1 MIDVQ
6 EMERKTGLAIAA
18 AVAVLAAVL
27 AFGPPVH
34 LLFQPTDTDAEDG
47 LDAED
52 LEVEVVATDLE
63 VPWEV
68 VVLDED
74 RYLVSE
80 RTGDLLLMEDGER
93 EVVRSFDDLEQPML
107 GEGGLLGVAVH
118 PEFRENGYV
127 YVYQTVDEEPAENVV
142 RRFELRNTRLTNAST
157 VVDGIPGA
165 RFHNGGRLEFGPDGY
180 LYVTTGDATREELAR
195 RNTSLAGKILRVD
208 GDGEV
213 PPSNPFDDEIYSL
226 GHRNPQGLAWDSE
239 GRLWATEHGSSGRDE
254 LNLIQ
259 RGGDYGWP
267 EYRGDEEG
275 DGVTPPVVH
284 SGADETWAPA
294 GAAYH
299 DGSVFY
305 AGLRGERLF
314 EARLDGAEVE
324 SVHAHLSDDFGRLR
338 AVTLGPEERYL
349 YVTTSNRDGRGD
361 SEPDDDRLLRIPV
374 ENLG

>member
-1 MIDVQ
+1 MN
-6 EMERKTGLAIAA
+6 RKTGLAIAA
-18 AVAVLAAVL
+18 AVALLAAVL

-34 LLFQPTDTDAEDG
+34 LLFQPTDTDAEEG
-47 LDAED
+47 LDAEE
-52 LEVEVVATDLE
+52 LEAEVVATGLE

-68 VVLDED
+68 VVLDRD

-80 RTGDLLLMEDGER
+80 RTGDLLLIEDGER
-93 EVVRSFDDLEQPML
+93 EVVGSFDDLEQPLL

-118 PEFRENGYV
+118 PEFQEIGHV
-127 YVYQTVDEEPAENVV
+127 YIYQTVDANPPENVV
-142 RRFELRNTRLTNAST
+142 RRFELRNRSLTNASA

-165 RFHNGGRLEFGPDGY
+165 RLHNGGRIAFGPDGY
-180 LYVTTGDATREELAR
+180 LYVTTGDATRGELAR
-195 RNTSLAGKILRVD
+195 ERGSLAGKILRVEDD
-208 GDGEV
+208 GDV
-213 PPSNPFDDEIYSL
+213 PESNPFDSAVYSL
-226 GHRNPQGLAWDSE
+226 GHRNPQGLTWDSQ

-254 LNLIQ
+254 LNLIE

-267 EYRGDEEG
+267 DVTGDEDR

-284 SGADETWAPA
+284 SGADETWAPS

-299 DGSVFY
+299 EGSVYF
-305 AGLRGERLF
+305 AGLRGQRLY
-314 EARLDGAEVE
+314 EAGLDGGEVE
-324 SVHAHLSDDFGRLR
+324 SLQAHLSNDYGRLR

-361 SEPDDDRLLRIPV
+361 SGPDDDLLLRIPL